1 MKFTSTIIAA
11 LVAAALT
18 GQATG
23 IKLKAEHTINKITSI
38 RSGTGSILISQS
50 LRILKLV
57 LREHFSGRR
66 GRYTL
71 MTGVFGLWVI
81 VGVSDG

>member
-1 MKFTSTIIAA
+1 MPAISIKS
-11 LVAAALT
+11 
-18 GQATG
+18 
-23 IKLKAEHTINKITSI
+23 KLKLCLSDINKMTNKNFTFFLTSI
-38 RSGTGSILISQS
+38 RRGTGSILISQS

-71 MTGVFGLWVI
+71 MTGAFGLWVI